1 MKKKLA
7 WVLVLCLMLQMLPGT
22 ALPALAEETDMIIMD
37 DWSGMEGNKDEPEGI
52 TGYDADKQED
62 DGKASGEENTG
73 SAVKED
79 AGVPEENTGS
89 AAKEDAGVPEENT
102 GSAVKEDAGVPE
114 ENTGSV
120 VKEDAGIR
128 EESIDGII
136 GQDAGTQ
143 EKTDGIL
150 EVRIVSA
157 LPIQALSNV
166 KVSVSGENDYSR
178 TESLSVGGEGISS
191 ETARFE
197 QMPAGEYTVVVSA
210 GKFAD
215 YTQKV
220 EVQKDRIAR
229 IQVYSAQVHTG
240 SDAHPGWIM
249 LGDVNGDKTINDQ
262 DKQKVL
268 DNLHAGGYEAA
279 ADLNSNQAVD
289 LMDLQY
295 LVQSLGEHQLSTVES
310 LLNSVPAAAVGTHVE
325 GDLDNLIKD
334 GGTVTIRSA
343 AGGEISEANPVGL
356 EFTLAGEEEEAPVM
370 EGITIQAP
378 VEQENG
384 DVVNNIA
391 EGNITLTYVREDG
404 SEGEYEIP
412 IATENTGGEGMPK
425 QSGAAAG
432 SGAKASAKENIAS
445 VTARNSRAKAAV
457 NVLRASDLGGAKVTV
472 DENGSLNINFGTQI
486 AVKRVS
492 IRITGTTKKNSS
504 LMEIA
509 KVEFVN
515 DMASRI
521 PAPELDVPEIRS
533 VDAANEALT
542 VSWSRETNVTGYEVS
557 ISGPVKDQ
565 ENVEEQIV
573 RVADTTHRI
582 ASINGKKLKNYG
594 EYTIKV
600 RSVNGDW
607 TSPWSDPV
615 TGIPAPQSL
624 PAPPDNVTAE
634 GGHATITV
642 KWKAMDDAN
651 GYMVYY
657 RKKGEGQFQPAVDGF
672 VENNDGAD
680 RIEKTSCTIVG
691 LATNTE
697 YEIYVKSWNELG
709 WGQPSLTVT
718 ASTMESVP
726 PVLPAY
732 HLINNSNG
740 PGKLTAHIK
749 DATIGG
755 VYGAKMVGSPLDEGK
770 NKGGLGLVDDN
781 YESYWILENWD
792 DGAYNTGSLAN
803 GMTVTLDQEYE
814 MSYFTF
820 GAVDQKTG
828 MNLVKVR
835 YWNDTHGSEEQSVR
849 AQLLEKRDANNNKY
863 YIVRFS
869 HPITANR
876 IHMRLG
882 RDWWDMS
889 AMKVGEIHFHQYDD
903 LERDINDIYAD
914 ETHTTL
920 KEAVKEETIADLEK
934 RLEESDAATGEK
946 HPLYSELKLDLQTAR
961 ALLNNTLSPVY
972 KVHPEITAKKDAH
985 LGFTGLNAWQPLGK
999 TAYAGESVQVI
1010 VGHPTKQNGERAELQ
1025 LVVTQQHA
1033 ESASVSKTVNL
1044 TVGKNEITIPQL
1056 TSNNFEKGG
1065 QLYIVYT
1072 GNNDADNYAVRVNGG
1087 SDIPVLDLYKKT
1099 GQERTDAIKKYV
1111 EDLEEY
1117 QSEISEKHNERHK
1130 AGTSSSVAYTYDEQN
1145 CILNATDIMMD
1156 EMMYSLPA
1164 TQVWNSIKGT
1174 TTEEKAKA
1182 LDTALQAMENT
1193 MTLFY
1198 QHKGLSNEAVKEKGN
1213 NALPSQH
1220 LNIRYMRMFAGAFMY
1235 AAGNHIG
1242 VQWKSATLTGAKSWD
1257 EFGWGIAHEIGHNIN
1272 QNSYAI
1278 AEITNNYFA
1287 QLLTKDI
1294 DGTRFQYED
1303 VYKKVTSGAVG
1314 RASSEAV
1321 QLALYWQLHLAYD
1334 DNTNDRAIYDDYND
1348 QWNNLFFA
1356 RVDTYARNPGK
1367 APKGTLT
1374 LGNDADQNLMRLAC
1388 AAAEKNLL
1396 PFFERWGMTPDET
1409 TKAYAALYGEA
1420 EEKALYYVNDDARD
1434 YRVNHQSEEDELSL
1448 AGQNVADAEVS
1459 ATDNRATV
1467 TINPKAGV
1475 NTDAILG
1482 YEIIRTMTSNGQK
1495 ESCPV
1500 GFVEANDDGTASF
1513 VDTVS
1518 TINNRVM
1525 QYEVKAVDKFLNYA
1539 AGASAGSVKI
1549 ETDGLLA
1556 KDGWTVKTNMVSEAD
1571 VEIEHSDDDPD
1582 SGYYS
1587 DPSKAE
1593 HEKVQSIVRII
1604 DNNVSGED
1612 AVYTG
1617 KKDAD
1622 TPQITIDMHKLEEV
1636 TALKYMGSDIAKLTV
1651 EVSGDGQSWTTVK
1664 ETEVAASNDSAAGG
1678 SVAESSTEAY
1688 TTIWFDAVEESE
1700 RTSWIGTYDA
1710 RYIRLTMP
1718 ETENV
1723 TINEIGICGP
1733 SGDNLEFMTTG
1744 DGKPAVGVLAEDY
1757 TYGDGEKDVIP
1768 EGSLVFTGTYKGNPA
1783 YNVVMLY
1790 DEEGNIIGASDG
1802 DEEAGI
1808 EPSVEAEQVI
1818 FADVPEH
1825 GNLGEVSNGTWVYY
1839 VEPGKWKEEDVKGL
1853 TVRGELYRV
1862 DNALTLEGERVVSD
1876 TLPLTVPQDLP
1887 SITFTEER

>member
-37 DWSGMEGNKDEPEGI
+37 DWSSMEGNKDEPEGI

-89 AAKEDAGVPEENT
+89 VA
-102 GSAVKEDAGVPE
+102 
-114 ENTGSV
+114 
-120 VKEDAGIR
+120 KEDAGIR

-150 EVRIVSA
+150 EVRVVSA

-268 DNLHAGGYEAA
+268 DILHAGGYEAA
-279 ADLNSNQAVD
+279 ADLNSDQAVD

-310 LLNSVPAAAVGTHVE
+310 LLNSVPAAATGTHVD

-412 IATENTGGEGMPK
+412 IATENTGGEDMPK
-425 QSGAAAG
+425 QSGAVAG
-432 SGAKASAKENIAS
+432 SGTKASAKENIAS

-573 RVADTTHRI
+573 RVADITHRI
-582 ASINGKKLKNYG
+582 TSINGKKLKNYG

-657 RKKGEGQFQPAVDGF
+657 RKKGEGQFQPVKDGF
-672 VENNDGAD
+672 VEDQNGTNC
-680 RIEKTSCTIVG
+680 IKETSRTITD
-691 LATNTE
+691 LSNNTE

-718 ASTMESVP
+718 AFTKESLP
-726 PVLPAY
+726 PVLPTY
-732 HLINNSNG
+732 QLINTSNG
-740 PGKLTAHIK
+740 SGQLTAHIE

-755 VYGAKMVGSPLDEGK
+755 VYGAKMIGSPLDEGK
-770 NKGGLGLVDDN
+770 DKGGLGLVDDN
-781 YESYWILENWD
+781 FESYWRLENWD
-792 DGAYNTGSLAN
+792 DGAYNSGSLSN
-803 GMTVTLDQEYE
+803 GMTVTLDKEYE

-835 YWNDTHGSEEQSVR
+835 YWNSESSEEQSVPAR
-849 AQLLEKRDANNNKY
+849 LLEKRDANQNKY

-869 HPITANR
+869 HPIKAKK

-882 RDWWDMS
+882 RDWWDMT
-889 AMKVGEIHFHQYDD
+889 AMKVGEIHFHKYDELEKAIDD
-903 LERDINDIYAD
+903 LYAD

-920 KEAVKEETIADLEK
+920 KGTVTGDTITDLENE
-934 RLEESDAATGEK
+934 LEKPDTATGEK

-961 ALLNNTLSPVY
+961 ALLNGNLSPVY
-972 KVHPEITAKKDAH
+972 KVHPEITAKKDTH

-999 TAYAGESVQVI
+999 TAYAGESIQVI

-1025 LVVTQQHA
+1025 LMVTQYHA
-1033 ESASVSKTVNL
+1033 ESNSVLRTVDL
-1044 TVGKNEITIPQL
+1044 TVGKNEITIPKL
-1056 TSNNFEKGG
+1056 TSKDFEKGG

-1072 GNNDADNYAVRVNGG
+1072 GNNDADSYAVRVNGG
-1087 SDIPVLDLYKKT
+1087 SNIPVLDLYKKT

-1111 EDLEEY
+1111 EELEEY
-1117 QSEISEKHNERHK
+1117 QGEITKKHNALHK
-1130 AGTSSSVAYTYDEQN
+1130 AETSSSVAYTYDEQN

-1156 EMMYSLPA
+1156 KMMYSLPA
-1164 TQVWNSIKGT
+1164 TQVWATIKDKGT
-1174 TTEEKAKA
+1174 TTEERAIA
-1182 LDTALQAMENT
+1182 LDTALQAMEDT

-1198 QHKGLSNEAVKEKGN
+1198 QHKGLSDQAGTARGN
-1213 NALPSQH
+1213 NAMPSRH

-1287 QLLTKDI
+1287 QLLTKDEK
-1294 DGTRFQYED
+1294 GTRFNYED
-1303 VYKKVTSGAVG
+1303 VYKKVTSGTVG

-1374 LGNDADQNLMRLAC
+1374 LGNDADENLMRLAC
-1388 AAAEKNLL
+1388 AAAEKNIL

-1434 YRVNHQSEEDELSL
+1434 YRVNHQSGEDELSL

-1459 ATDNRATV
+1459 ASDNRATV
-1467 TINPKAGV
+1467 TITPKAGV

-1664 ETEVAASNDSAAGG
+1664 ETEVAASNDSAA
-1678 SVAESSTEAY
+1678 ESSTDAY

-1710 RYIRLTMP
+1710 RYIRLTMLP